1 MVASPIEQVQ
11 IDPVVALQIA
21 KCFNDE
27 RAQDEDRIVSNNHIP
42 SFTRFQG
49 SIDWLHRPKQQ
60 RPRSDPFDPQPSRH
74 WRFVRW
80 ARALRSRLPQVHPRK
95 GLRSPPSRLVH
106 KLPQLRDLHSFF
118 LEQLGLFPGIFYTL
132 KHNESNHQSQMN
144 LTESTVLV
152 YDPLKT
158 AQGQCSFRAFRISQ
172 DYIDMINYD
181 AENDYWPEPTLKE
194 LRDGKISTK
203 VENPLFFNAP
213 MFLGYFWRNPGCFE
227 DFIPRKHAYFRPWRS
242 RLLQPPKILPR
253 AGNFCF
259 LRKTPQ
265 VITVLLALFL

>member
-1 MVASPIEQVQ
+1 M
-11 IDPVVALQIA
+11 
-21 KCFNDE
+21 
-27 RAQDEDRIVSNNHIP
+27 
-42 SFTRFQG
+42 
-49 SIDWLHRPKQQ
+49 
-60 RPRSDPFDPQPSRH
+60 
-74 WRFVRW
+74 
-80 ARALRSRLPQVHPRK
+80 
-95 GLRSPPSRLVH
+95 RSPPSRLVH

-203 VENPLFFNAP
+203 VENRLFFNIP
-213 MFLGYFWRNPGCFE
+213 NVFRIFL
-227 DFIPRKHAYFRPWRS
+227 KKS
-242 RLLQPPKILPR
+242 RLLWRLHSSQTCLFSTLKIETPSTPENPSSSRQLLLP
-253 AGNFCF
+253 
-259 LRKTPQ
+259 
-265 VITVLLALFL
+265 